1 MHTNVEMDVSIA
13 NYELIL
19 RQFLHRR
26 HRVLILSEPCEE
38 GSLGWM
44 MAQAVEHCG
53 CVAVLPDGDFRW
65 KNLLWLAFSARTE
78 TVIGSPQLILGLLKT
93 AKATQTPLFVH
104 DVLLCGNC
112 KTWQREGILRGLDC
126 RIWSLPEQVE
136 MNNYTDNLHSELED
150 QLLSWSGILDFHAE
164 TTLYGNYLEV
174 VTFPG
179 EKIPPLP
186 SCAKLNLR
194 VWEPET
200 DVPFSLKF
208 QY

>member
-1 MHTNVEMDVSIA
+1 MHTNVEVDTVIC
-13 NYELIL
+13 NYEQIL

-26 HRVLILSEPCEE
+26 HRVLILSESKGE
-38 GSLGWM
+38 GSFGWL
-44 MAQAVEHCG
+44 MAQAVQRCG
-53 CVAVLPDGDFRW
+53 CVPVLPDGDFRW

-78 TVIGSPQLILGLLKT
+78 TLIGAPHLILGLLKT
-93 AKATQTPLFVH
+93 AKATKTPLFVH
-104 DVLLCGNC
+104 DVLLRGHC
-112 KTWQREGILRGLDC
+112 KEWQRNGILKGLDC

-136 MNNYTDNLHSELED
+136 INKYTENLYSELED
-150 QLLSWSGILDFHAE
+150 QLLSWSGILDIQAE
-164 TTLYGNYLEV
+164 ATAYGNCLEV

-208 QY
+208 Q